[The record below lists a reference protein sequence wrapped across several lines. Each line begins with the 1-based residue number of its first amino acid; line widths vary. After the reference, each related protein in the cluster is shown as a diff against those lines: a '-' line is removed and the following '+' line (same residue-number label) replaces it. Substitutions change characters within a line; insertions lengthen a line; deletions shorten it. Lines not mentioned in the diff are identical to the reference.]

1 MAAYLGIDIGTRES
15 KGVLIDDK
23 GKIIAMEV
31 VGHGVDNPRPGWF
44 SQDAEVIWW
53 GDFCRLCRMPGLTRA
68 RPKSAMRF
76 RLPAISTNSLRCV
89 TVL

>member
-31 VGHGVDNPRPGWF
+31 VGHGVTILGPDGF
-44 SQDAEVIWW
+44 
-53 GDFCRLCRMPGLTRA
+53 LRMRKLSGGEIFA
-68 RPKSAMRF
+68 VCAG
-76 RLPAISTNSLRCV
+76 C
-89 TVL
+89 